1 MPAHEDITD
10 CRCCLLHAFTLLWE
24 RVGSVAA
31 ACEEDPR
38 LGTVPMVEK
47 WLLGQN
53 RTRELCRF
61 GRGVELWNLWT
72 VPPGLALGATLWL
85 EMLPQFYNY
94 CQSEETMGGMRW
106 LSRSVRSSMAACL
119 EGDRQAGQGILCLG
133 LLYVLSDLVVGD
145 AIRQLRS
152 SLPPA
157 FTSSHH
163 PHHHRHRHQPRRKQP
178 ARR

>member
-1 MPAHEDITD
+1 
-10 CRCCLLHAFTLLWE
+10 
-24 RVGSVAA
+24 
-31 ACEEDPR
+31 
-38 LGTVPMVEK
+38 
-47 WLLGQN
+47 
-53 RTRELCRF
+53 
-61 GRGVELWNLWT
+61 
-72 VPPGLALGATLWL
+72 
-85 EMLPQFYNY
+85 MLPQFYNY

-106 LSRSVRSSMAACL
+106 LSRSVRSLMAACL

-163 PHHHRHRHQPRRKQP
+163 PHPSMIIDIDINLVGNSLLVVDPTRSNRKLTQRAVRKRVNAPRSD
-178 ARR
+178 RRVGVQTILSYLFWIRNSTAELENCP